1 MVNVSG
7 VLAGALAALLRTAR
21 RTEACGGW
29 RQRSAAPS
37 AFQPWKRRL
46 ILCTDASRQ
55 QRCRSSGGSAQRV
68 GVGVEVARRS
78 SLRLIVSFLRET
90 NQSAFMERRRCTTA
104 VGNVSRVKDA
114 RRQAR
119 SRGATLCSARRL
131 RGDAESLA
139 NYFDLCGNRKPLQMS
154 PSGSPFQP
162 APRQRLKTHDVE
174 EQLLITVCR
183 RVAFRADCV
192 KTLFCETPRR

>member
-1 MVNVSG
+1 MVNVSS
-7 VLAGALAALLRTAR
+7 VFAGALAALLRTAR

-29 RQRSAAPS
+29 RRRSAEPS

-46 ILCTDASRQ
+46 LLGSDASRQ
-55 QRCRSSGGSAQRV
+55 QCCRSSGVSAQRV
-68 GVGVEVARRS
+68 GVGAEVARRS
-78 SLRLIVSFLRET
+78 SLRLIVAFLRET
-90 NQSAFMERRRCTTA
+90 NQSAFVERSRCATA

-114 RRQAR
+114 RRQTR

-154 PSGSPFQP
+154 PSGSSFQS
-162 APRQRLKTHDVE
+162 APRQRLKTPDVE
-174 EQLLITVCR
+174 ERLLITVRR
-183 RVAFRADCV
+183 RVAFRVDCV
-192 KTLFCETPRR
+192 KTCFCETPRR